1 MSAADEDVDI
11 SQLAAYDDKS
21 DDEEVNKDKPKDQA
35 KKDDTYVAIHASGFR
50 DFLLRAEL
58 LRAISDCGFEHPSEV
73 QHECIP
79 QAIMG
84 NDILCQAKS
93 GMGKTAVFVLST
105 LQQIDPAAT
114 QRPVCLVLC
123 HTRELAFQICHEFER
138 FKKYMPQVKAAV
150 FYGGIPVQKHR
161 DQLKQEVPHIV
172 IGTPGRVLQ
181 LAEEKA
187 LNLSH
192 IKYFVLDECDRML
205 EELSMRGDVQ
215 KIFKLTPHEKQT
227 MMFSATL
234 SESIRTVCKKF
245 MKNPFEI
252 YINDGSKLTLHGLKQ
267 YYVQLEEKQKTRKL
281 VDLLDALEFNQIVIF
296 VKSVNRATE
305 LNKLLLECSFP
316 SISIS
321 GNLPQEERIKRYQD
335 FKEFKSRIMVAT
347 DIFGRGIDIERV
359 NVVVNYDM
367 PDSSD
372 TYLHR
377 VGRAGR
383 FGTKGLAISFVSS
396 KEDADVLNDVQSR
409 FAVSIPA
416 LPNEIDASTYMNTT
430 ASKQA

>member
-1 MSAADEDVDI
+1 
-11 SQLAAYDDKS
+11 
-21 DDEEVNKDKPKDQA
+21 
-35 KKDDTYVAIHASGFR
+35 
-50 DFLLRAEL
+50 
-58 LRAISDCGFEHPSEV
+58 
-73 QHECIP
+73 
-79 QAIMG
+79 
-84 NDILCQAKS
+84 
-93 GMGKTAVFVLST
+93 LSV
-105 LQQIDPAAT
+105 LQQLDPNTT

-123 HTRELAFQICHEFER
+123 HTRELAFQISHEFER
-138 FKKYMPQVKAAV
+138 FKKYMAAVKVSV

-161 DQLKQEVPHIV
+161 DQLKAEVPHIV
-172 IGTPGRVLQ
+172 IGTPGRILQ
-181 LAEEKA
+181 LAQEKV
-187 LNLSH
+187 LNLSN

-205 EELSMRGDVQ
+205 EEIGMRSDVQ
-215 KIFKLTPHEKQT
+215 KIFKLTPHQKQV

-234 SESIRTVCKKF
+234 SDTVRPICKKF
-245 MKNPFEI
+245 MHNPLEI

-305 LNKLLLECSFP
+305 LNKLLLECNFP

-321 GNLPQEERIKRYQD
+321 ANLPQEERIKRYQD
-335 FKEFKSRIMVAT
+335 FKDFKCRIMVAT
-347 DIFGRGIDIERV
+347 DIFGRGIDVERV

-383 FGTKGLAISFVSS
+383 FGTKGLGISFVSS
-396 KEDADVLNDVQSR
+396 NEDATVLNDVQSR
-409 FAVSIPA
+409 FVVSVPV
-416 LPNEIDASTYMNTT
+416 LPNEIDASSYMNTNKK
-430 ASKQA
+430 S